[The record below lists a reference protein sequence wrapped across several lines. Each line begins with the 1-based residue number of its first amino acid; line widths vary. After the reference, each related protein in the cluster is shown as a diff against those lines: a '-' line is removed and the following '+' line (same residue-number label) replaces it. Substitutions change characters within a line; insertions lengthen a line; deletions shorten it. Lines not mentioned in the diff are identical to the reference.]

1 MLKQPRRDR
10 ARRNSRQ
17 PALPLTP
24 QQAPTPPT
32 GVPTPPVQLQQPPA
46 EHPQPHNNM
55 TRAQSD
61 ARFLELIG
69 DQLNNS
75 LNYQGQPVLQTAQQQ
90 IHQLFRIDT
99 VTPAFLQTK
108 RFKHTDTI
116 NFTFSQEMIVHS
128 PHQIA
133 HGDDWDHQDLTVSA
147 TFDRAEQ
154 GHHILANVAALLTQ
168 HINDNFCNGT
178 A

>member
-1 MLKQPRRDR
+1 MLKQSRRDR

-17 PALPLTP
+17 PALPPIP
-24 QQAPTPPT
+24 QQAPTPLT

-69 DQLNNS
+69 DQLNDS
-75 LNYQGQPVLQTAQQQ
+75 LNYQGQPVLSMAQKL

-99 VTPAFLQTK
+99 VTPPISQTK
-108 RFKHTDTI
+108 RFKHKNTI

-133 HGDDWDHQDLTVSA
+133 HGDD
-147 TFDRAEQ
+147 
-154 GHHILANVAALLTQ
+154 
-168 HINDNFCNGT
+168 
-178 A
+178 